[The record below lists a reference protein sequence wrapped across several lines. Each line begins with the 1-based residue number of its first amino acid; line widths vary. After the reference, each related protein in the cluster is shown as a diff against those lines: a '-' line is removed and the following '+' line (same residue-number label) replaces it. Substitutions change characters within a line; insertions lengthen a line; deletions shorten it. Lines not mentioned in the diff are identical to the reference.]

1 MTDDEFK
8 DLTPEEQAQL
18 AVEQPKL
25 LEAWK
30 NHEII
35 ARGWITAWR
44 RKKSVGEEAEEQANQ
59 IQKEVAAKIGSG
71 EQGSLLTWCG
81 FPTDMT
87 RCSPFFPILANELGD
102 RKYMRDFVIT
112 SANWG
117 QIFYSGP
124 QLSIYEEDALIVVL
138 AMLEQVNEN
147 REITKLQNR
156 KTYSYRGPALPLL
169 RLLGYKRP
177 GKDAYKRFISTLE
190 LLVHAG
196 VKLEISSGKTKSGR
210 KRSPKYIQIE
220 NILSSVFW
228 DEEKKE
234 LSVVINPFFYETYLA
249 GQVSLFDVAK
259 RMRLNGSISK
269 ALYRFVQSHRSDAV
283 FTGHF
288 LTLADALNLDRD
300 QPAFKTRQ
308 NLKKAINVLITQGIL
323 QKKSGF
329 ADQDIVK
336 LVRASGTL
344 PKKKTQKA
352 LNS

>member
-1 MTDDEFK
+1 MTDDDFK

-59 IQKEVAAKIGSG
+59 IQKEVVAKADP

-81 FPTDMT
+81 FPTEMT
-87 RCSPFFPILANELGD
+87 RCSPFFPLNPKELAHREYLRN
-102 RKYMRDFVIT
+102 FVIT

-117 QIFYSGP
+117 EITYTGP
-124 QLSIYEEDALIVVL
+124 QLSIYEEDALMVL
-138 AMLEQVNEN
+138 IAMLEQVSQN
-147 REITKLQNR
+147 RKLTEVKGR
-156 KTYSYRGPALPLL
+156 KTYSYKGPALPLL

-177 GKDAYKRFISTLE
+177 NKKDYLRFFDALKSMLGAVIELNIS
-190 LLVHAG
+190 A
-196 VKLEISSGKTKSGR
+196 GKTKSGR
-210 KRSPKYIQIE
+210 KRAPCFFQIV
-220 NILSSVFW
+220 NMLSDIFW

-234 LSVVINPFFYETYLA
+234 LSVTINPFFYETYIT
-249 GQVSLFDVAK
+249 GRVTFIEVSK
-259 RMRLNGSISK
+259 RMNLKGSIAK
-269 ALYRFVQSHRSDAV
+269 ALYRFVQSHRQNPV
-283 FTGHF
+283 FVGHF
-288 LTLADALNLDRD
+288 LTLADSLNLDRG
-300 QPAFKTRQ
+300 QPGFKTRQ
-308 NLKKAINVLITQGIL
+308 NLKRAINELVRHGVL

-329 ADQDIVK
+329 VDQDIIQ
-336 LVRASGTL
+336 LTRSPGTL
-344 PKKKTQKA
+344 PPKAKSQKV